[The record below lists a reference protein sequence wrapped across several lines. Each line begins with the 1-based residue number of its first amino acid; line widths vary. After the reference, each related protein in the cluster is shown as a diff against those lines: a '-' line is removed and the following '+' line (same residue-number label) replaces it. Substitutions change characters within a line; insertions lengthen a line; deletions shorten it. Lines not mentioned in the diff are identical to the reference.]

1 MATPFD
7 KVMDKTERII
17 EYIQNCQESDMEA
30 IARGDTNKFS
40 VDCGDVEHYDAAL
53 WHFMKHNPGSG
64 GWEMWWKEAVRCY
77 VENCEEFESDDDW
90 DIDEVDWPDDWEGT
104 PDNSDDIDV
113 TLVNVPDSVLMDIGE
128 PRTDRLGEIV
138 KIRGVV
144 RQLSSPKTKT
154 KQAIFECQRCGTTH
168 RVPVR
173 GDKVQSP
180 YECEKC
186 EKKGPWRRMTDTE
199 KYVDYQELHVQE
211 EPGEA
216 TDTSNPREMTVKIE
230 GTDLTDSA
238 VPGDRVEVTGN
249 LKKELEDDNAVLI
262 DSSMEAQSIES
273 EDHDFESMELTD
285 EEIQEFEELSERDD
299 LLEVLTKTLA
309 PDIYGYEL
317 PKKALLY
324 QLFGGVTRFKD
335 EPNRE
340 IKSGEIHQAWV
351 GDPGSGKSK
360 LAAQGRRVAPR
371 SVKSVGKG
379 ASEAGMTVAAVRK
392 EIAGSTEWTLEAGAL
407 VLADKGFIT
416 IDELDKMG
424 EEVQASLNE
433 ALADREVSIDKAGIS
448 TTLRTRPSALMIA
461 NPVYSRFDPYEA
473 LIDQFGLEDSLL
485 DRADMVITFQDIPDA
500 EADAAIADSMLEGC
514 CVDSQS
520 EGAVVADGSI
530 VGDDGMLAVETMQKY
545 IAYARREYRPDLSE
559 DAYERI
565 KDFYLTIRD
574 LSDDDTV
581 AVSARAL
588 GALRRFSEARA
599 RMRLSDVVSVE
610 DAAAVIEMFMES
622 YKELGIDPDS
632 GKFDADRYAGRSGSS
647 DREYQRELIVEKTK
661 ELGAR
666 DSGAPEEE
674 VIEEIV
680 EEHDYDEATIGHV
693 IHNMLKQGDLYNPEK
708 DELRVN
714 GGSR

>member
-1 MATPFD
+1 MTNPFTGIPD
-7 KVMDKTERII
+7 AEGRIT
-17 EYIQNCQESDMEA
+17 EYIQQRQGDDVEA
-30 IARGDTNKFS
+30 LARGDTKVFEL
-40 VDCGDVEHYDAAL
+40 DCEALEQYDEYLAQYIL
-53 WHFMKHNPGSG
+53 HNPSS
-64 GWEMWWKEAVRCY
+64 WDSSFWVPSFTHY
-77 VENCEEFESDDDW
+77 VDTCEKLDGDDDW
-90 DIDEVDWPDDWEGT
+90 KVDEVDWPDDWPGLPEAV
-104 PDNSDDIDV
+104 DV
-113 TLVNVPDSVLMDIGE
+113 TLVNLPESALMDIGE
-128 PRTDRLGEIV
+128 PRTDRLGEYV

-144 RQLSSPKTKT
+144 RQLSSPTTKT
-154 KQAIFECQRCGTTH
+154 KQAVFECQRCGTTH
-168 RVPVR
+168 RIPVR
-173 GDKVQSP
+173 GDEVESP
-180 YECEKC
+180 YECEGC
-186 EKKGPWRRMTDTE
+186 EMQGPWRRMTSDE
-199 KYVDYQELHVQE
+199 KRVDYQEMHIQE
-211 EPGEA
+211 EPSEA

-238 VPGDRVEVTGN
+238 VPGDRVEVSGH
-249 LKKELEDDNAVLI
+249 LKEELEDDNAVLA
-262 DSSMEAQSIES
+262 DSSMKAIDIES
-273 EDHDFESMELTD
+273 EEDDFESMELTD
-285 EEIQEFEELSERDD
+285 DEIQEFEELSERDD

-309 PDIYGYEL
+309 PDIYGHEL

-324 QLFGGVTRFKD
+324 QLFGGVTRFAD

-379 ASEAGMTVAAVRK
+379 ASEAGMTAAAVRK

-514 CVDSQS
+514 CVGSQS
-520 EGAVVADGSI
+520 EGAMVADGSI

-559 DAYERI
+559 DAYEKI

-610 DAAAVIEMFMES
+610 DADAVIEMFMES
-622 YKELGIDPDS
+622 YKELGIDPDTDR
-632 GKFDADRYAGRSGSS
+632 FDADRYAGRSGSS
-647 DREYQRELIVEKTK
+647 ERERQRDLIVEKTK
-661 ELGAR
+661 ALGSA
-666 DSGAPEEE
+666 DYGAPEEE
-674 VIEEIV
+674 VVEEIV
-680 EEHDYDEATIGHV
+680 EEYDYDEATIGHV
-693 IHNMLKQGDLYNPEK
+693 IHKMLKQGDLYSPEK